1 VAHLSGSV
9 YQPSGTDQIFAV
21 LPKAARPAH
30 ALYIKV
36 MVYTPDNVAHAGT
49 VLIEP
54 DGAMQAYSLTASDA
68 QQYTSLAGISFPL
81 GS

>member
-1 VAHLSGSV
+1 VVYLSGSV
-9 YQPSGTDQIFAV
+9 YQPSGSNQIFAV
-21 LPKAARPAH
+21 LPKGARPAH

-36 MVYTPDNVAHAGT
+36 MVYTPDNVTHAGT

-54 DGAMQAYSLTASDA
+54 DGAVWAYSLTASDA
-68 QQYTSLAGISFPL
+68 QQYTSLAGICFPL

>member
-1 VAHLSGSV
+1 LRAAGRLPRSRTSVTGAVARL
-9 YQPSGTDQIFAV
+9 
-21 LPKAARPAH
+21 ARPAH

-54 DGAMQAYSLTASDA
+54 DGAVWAYSLTASDA
-68 QQYTSLAGISFPL
+68 QQYTSLAGICFPL